1 MELLTI
7 QKFVTLLDDFHYT
20 EFCRIL
26 QDINARLPLKLT
38 TLIRERLPDY
48 DSHEELCRKV
58 YGGFD
63 KNQRQSFNQL
73 ASYTF
78 KLSAQL
84 VQNYP
89 GYLLPNL
96 PNLQRLICDG
106 KSEQA
111 DFLAKTFLSI
121 SSQIEHFGAQI
132 LVLKTLTQE
141 AFHRKDFS
149 LANKYNTEL
158 QQAYDAENTYNAV
171 LTSLRT
177 SFYQSQP
184 RDPAWRV
191 EMQQSR
197 SFCEQHFKSEYAS
210 IRMLSYYA
218 YLYLTYH
225 FDPENFESDY
235 ARGILENLER
245 DLVNYGYVSFHALFD
260 MKSNLWFLKLNT
272 AAFRLDDKV
281 QRKEYEQ
288 FVQHYKEVKFWNNY
302 LNIPELL
309 AITIKVSYYLS
320 GYHYQIHRPDYHEVL
335 GVRQLEDIQTL
346 IKECEMLISR
356 DIWSKY
362 YKNDLINLKLLY
374 SALLILS
381 GGENI
386 KKGLNE
392 LEGTLITFQ
401 QVNFTGS
408 IDSAFIFLMI
418 GYFSL
423 KQYSRC
429 TETYKRYMKITKG
442 TPIFEDNDIGIHTYY
457 YLSNWLATQRRQ
469 YIVKLQA
476 NYERTFASDLYK
488 EPRHAMEEFVR
499 YFALPIELK
508 KAAAQI

>member
-7 QKFVTLLDDFHYT
+7 QKFVSLLDDFHYN

-26 QDINARLPLKLT
+26 QYLNARLPLKLT
-38 TLIRERLPDY
+38 GLIRERLPEY
-48 DSHEELCRKV
+48 DTHEELCRKV

-78 KLSAQL
+78 KLSASL

-96 PNLQRLICDG
+96 AHLQRLICEG
-106 KSEQA
+106 KSDDA

-132 LVLKTLTQE
+132 QVLKILTQE

-149 LANKYNTEL
+149 LANRYNTEL
-158 QQAYDAENTYNAV
+158 QRAYNAENLYNAV
-171 LTSLRT
+171 LTRLRV

-184 RDPAWRV
+184 RDPEWRV
-191 EMQQSR
+191 ELLQSR
-197 SFCEQHFKSEYAS
+197 QFCEEQFTCEYAS
-210 IRMLSYYA
+210 IRMLSHYA

-225 FDPENFESDY
+225 FDPENFENPYSKQIMD
-235 ARGILENLER
+235 NLER
-245 DLVNYGYVSFHALFD
+245 DLFNYGYVSFHALFD

-272 AAFRLDDKV
+272 AGFKLEDKQ
-281 QRKEYEQ
+281 QRREYDQ

-309 AITIKVSYYLS
+309 AITIKVSYYMS
-320 GYHYQIHRPDYHEVL
+320 QFHYQIHRPDYHELL
-335 GVRQLEDIQTL
+335 GTKQLEDIQTL
-346 IKECEMLISR
+346 LKECEALIAK

-381 GGENI
+381 GGDNI
-386 KKGLNE
+386 GKGLAE

-423 KQYSRC
+423 KQYGRC

-457 YLSNWLATQRRQ
+457 YLSNWLATQRKQ
-469 YIVKLQA
+469 YIVKLQG
-476 NYERTFASDLYK
+476 NYERTFSSEAYK
-488 EPRHAMEEFVR
+488 EPAHAIEEFAR
-499 YFALPIELK
+499 YFGLPLTIK
-508 KAAAQI
+508 KAATQN